1 MSQLAAGTAA
11 QVEPPAPPLQRQ
23 DATQVAHS
31 PWSPFRHTVFTVIWI
46 ATLVSNIGSW
56 MYSSASAWLMTSLDA
71 DPLMVSL
78 VQVAATLPMV
88 VLALPAGAL
97 ADIVDKRRFLI
108 GAEVFIAVVST
119 VFAAFVWFRIISPSS
134 LLIFTL
140 LIESG
145 SAASAPAWQSVVPQ
159 LVPRQEVPA
168 AVAMNSMGI
177 NVSRALGP
185 ALGGVITAA
194 FGIAAPFWVNSVSN
208 LGVIGALVRWRS
220 APTRDSQLPAERFL
234 SALRTGV
241 RHSRN
246 NRHLRATLLRAVG
259 FFFFASCYWALLPLV
274 ARNQV
279 GGSATF
285 YGIVLG
291 AIGAS
296 AIGGVFALPWLKAT
310 LGPNRLVA
318 VGSIGTA
325 VALFLYGVARVPAT
339 TLGAS
344 IIAGVCWI
352 AVLSTLNVSAQ
363 LALPE
368 WVRGRGLAAYVT
380 VSFGAL
386 TLGSML
392 WGQVARIGGVPMA
405 HCIAA
410 AGVLLAI
417 PLTWRWKL
425 QTGAALDLTP
435 SMHWPNPVLGQ
446 QVESDAGP
454 VLVTVEYRIDETN
467 REAFLRG
474 LDLLSHER
482 GRDGAY
488 AWGLFEDVA
497 EPGRFLET
505 FLVESWLEHLRQHKR
520 VTNADRVLQQHV
532 HRLLKGPPSVTH
544 LIAAHPPPKI

>member
-1 MSQLAAGTAA
+1 MGMAH
-11 QVEPPAPPLQRQ
+11 
-23 DATQVAHS
+23 ATQIAHS
-31 PWSPFRHTVFTVIWI
+31 PWSPFRHTTFTAVWI
-46 ATLVSNIGSW
+46 ATLVSNIGAW

-97 ADIVDKRRFLI
+97 ADIVDIRRFLI

-119 VFAAFVWFRIISPSS
+119 LFAAFVWFHLISPSS
-134 LLIFTL
+134 LLLFIL

-159 LVPRQEVPA
+159 LVPRQEMSA

-177 NVSRALGP
+177 NVSRAIGP
-185 ALGGVITAA
+185 ALGGAITAA
-194 FGIAAPFWVNSVSN
+194 FGLAAPFWVNGVSN
-208 LGVIGALVRWRS
+208 LGVIGALLRWRS
-220 APTRDSQLPAERFL
+220 APTPDSQLPAERFV

-246 NRHLRATLLRAVG
+246 NRHLTATLLRAIG

-279 GGSATF
+279 GGNAAF

-296 AIGGVFALPWLKAT
+296 AIGAVFALPWLKTT

-318 VGSIGTA
+318 AGSIGTA
-325 VALFLYGVARVPAT
+325 IVLFLYGVARAPVTA
-339 TLGAS
+339 LGAS
-344 IIAGVCWI
+344 IIAGACWI

-368 WVRGRGLAAYVT
+368 WVRGRGLAVYVT

-405 HCIAA
+405 HYIAA
-410 AGVLLAI
+410 AGLLLTV

-425 QTGAALDLTP
+425 QTGSALDLTP
-435 SMHWPNPVLGQ
+435 SMHWPTPVLSQ
-446 QVESDAGP
+446 HVESDAGP
-454 VLVTVEYRIDETN
+454 VLVTVEYRINETN
-467 REAFLRG
+467 RQAFLRG
-474 LDLLSHER
+474 LELLSHER
-482 GRDGAY
+482 RRDGAY

-505 FLVESWLEHLRQHKR
+505 FLIESWLEHLRQHKR

-532 HRLLKGPPSVTH
+532 HRLLKGPPIVVH
-544 LIAAHPPPKI
+544 LIAAHPVPEKQQSRRDIM